1 MIHYLKTDPELFE
14 EVRTGRK
21 TFEIRREDDRKF
33 NSGDELILQ
42 ETKYTSW
49 EMSGGVCPLVYTKR
63 ELSVTVGVKYHSLR
77 FFLLEPH
84 KKHKQINSNQIK

>member
-33 NSGDELILQ
+33 STGDELILQ

-49 EMSGGVCPLVYTKR
+49 EMSGGVCPLIYTGR
-63 ELSVTVGVKYHSLR
+63 ELSVSVGFVLHGPSYGLPPGWCIMSL
-77 FFLLEPH
+77 LNLPE
-84 KKHKQINSNQIK
+84 